1 MSRVP
6 LYYRLLRL
14 RHYRP
19 GTVTT
24 AVLFEGS
31 IVVPVVLSLADV
43 LDWWSV
49 LVVPIVVAAMVKFN
63 DVVAGLQHGRQER
76 SAEPRSARG
85 SARVR
90 SRAAAR

>member
-1 MSRVP
+1 MP
-6 LYYRLLRL
+6 LYHRLLRL

-31 IVVPVVLSLADV
+31 IVAPVVLSLAEI

-49 LVVPIVVAAMVKFN
+49 PVVPLAVAAMVKFN
-63 DVVAGLQHGRQER
+63 DAVAGLQHGRPER
-76 SAEPRSARG
+76 PAAPAAARG

-90 SRAAAR
+90 SRAAAE

>member
-1 MSRVP
+1 MSQPP
-6 LYYRLLRL
+6 LYHRLLRL

-19 GTVTT
+19 GRVTT

-31 IVVPVVLSLADV
+31 IVAPVVLSLAGI

-49 LVVPIVVAAMVKFN
+49 PVVPVAVAAMVKFN
-63 DVVAGLQHGRQER
+63 DVVAGLQHGLEGR
-76 SAEPRSARG
+76 SAPPRSARG

-90 SRAAAR
+90 SNAAAE